1 MRRLLLSWLS
11 IWVCASCCPTAPA
24 KTATSAVAK
33 PTAEAKN
40 LATPGERHFKDLE
53 QITFGG
59 DNAEAYWSFGGDRL
73 IFQTNHAPYKCDQIE
88 MMPATGGPAK
98 RISTGQGRTTCSYFL
113 KGDQEILWAST
124 EEASPACPTPPDM
137 SKGYNWGLFEYD
149 IYKANADGTNRRKL
163 TNTPGYDAEAT
174 VCGVDG
180 SIIFTSMR
188 SGDLELWRMDAD
200 GGNLRQL
207 TNLPGYDGGAFF
219 SQDCSK
225 IVWRSSRPQGAELE
239 KYQEL
244 LKQNLVQPTK
254 MDLWVANS
262 DGTEAHQVT
271 YLPGASFAPFF
282 YPSGKRVIF
291 ASNYLQPRGPEF
303 DLFAIDIDG
312 THLERITTAPG
323 FDGFPVFSPDGK
335 TLSMSSNRR
344 DVVATSA
351 GEVYRVTGGPAGVH
365 DTNVFVTPWID
376 NPPGETTY
384 QPETALADEYGASVA
399 WLADDAREG
408 RGIGTKGLADATDY
422 VERQLVAAGVEPGNS
437 GTWKQEFEVT
447 TEIKRGAKTSLSID
461 GAAVA
466 ATDFSPMPF
475 SGQKPI
481 AGTIVNVDWGIVD
494 AEAKRDD
501 YKGKDVKGKI
511 VLVHRF
517 APVADPKG
525 DPKDPKVDPL
535 VAAGLGD
542 LRKKAFSAK
551 QKGALAV
558 IVVDDGDLKQD
569 EAALP
574 ELVPG
579 GIGEVNGAA
588 SDAGIPII
596 VVKRNVAAQ
605 LAQLAKGAHK
615 AAITV
620 ELQAIKSPTSN
631 VIGVIHAGAATKQP
645 GVIVLGAHLD
655 HLGLGGGSN
664 ALDPKVHAVHNGA
677 DDNASGVAA
686 LLQAAK
692 LLSARR
698 GELQRDVYVIAFS
711 GEEAGDLGSDFYVK
725 HLKDP
730 KQVTAMINMDM
741 VGRMRANHLAING
754 GDSAKE
760 WKELATPACAAAG
773 VECTIGGSGYGPS
786 DHMSFYVAGVPVVFM
801 FTGNHLDYHTATD
814 DADKINAAGGSR
826 VALIAADLAA
836 RVANHAGGLTYVK
849 AAPEHTFGDVR
860 HVGASLGT
868 VPSYSEDP
876 HQLPGVTLSDVVPEG
891 AAAKAGL
898 KGGDRII
905 KVGEVEIRGIE
916 DLMFV
921 LQGAK
926 PGAATKLTFVRANKQ
941 QSVDATFGVP
951 RGKR

>member
-1 MRRLLLSWLS
+1 MRRLLL
-11 IWVCASCCPTAPA
+11 IWVCASCCPTEPA
-24 KTATSAVAK
+24 RTATTAVAK
-33 PTAEAKN
+33 LTGEAKN
-40 LATPGERHFKDLE
+40 MATPEERHFGNLRE
-53 QITFGG
+53 ITFGG

-73 IFQTNHAPYKCDQIE
+73 IFQTNHKPYACDQIE
-88 MMPATGGPAK
+88 IMPASGGPSK
-98 RISTGQGRTTCSYFL
+98 LISTGKGRTTCSYFL
-113 KGDQEILWAST
+113 KGDREILWAST
-124 EEASPACPTPPDM
+124 EESSPACPTPPDM
-137 SKGYNWGLFEYD
+137 SKGYNWGLFDYD

-188 SGDLELWRMDAD
+188 SGDLDLWRMDAE

-207 TNLPGYDGGAFF
+207 TSLPGYDGGAFF
-219 SQDCSK
+219 SPDCSK
-225 IVWRSSRPQGAELE
+225 IVWRSSRPQGAELD
-239 KYQEL
+239 KYKEL
-244 LKQNLVQPTK
+244 LTRNLVQPTK

-262 DGTEAHQVT
+262 DGTEAHQLT
-271 YLPGASFAPFF
+271 YLPGASFAPYF

-303 DLFAIDIDG
+303 DLFGIDIDG
-312 THLERITTAPG
+312 THLERITTAAG

-344 DVVATSA
+344 DVIKTSA
-351 GEVYRVTGGPAGVH
+351 GEAYRITGGPAGEH
-365 DTNVFVTPWID
+365 DTNVFVTPWIES
-376 NPPGETTY
+376 PPGETTY
-384 QPETALADEYGASVA
+384 QPETALADEYAASVR

-422 VERQLVAAGVEPGNS
+422 VEHQLAAAGVEPGNS
-437 GTWKQEFEVT
+437 GTWKQEFAVT

-461 GAAVA
+461 GTPVA
-466 ATDFSPMPF
+466 ASEFAPMPF
-475 SGQKPI
+475 SGQQPVT
-481 AGTIVNVDWGIVD
+481 GTIVKGDWGIVD

-501 YKGKDVKGKI
+501 YKGRDVKGKI

-517 APVADPKG
+517 APVADPKA
-525 DPKDPKVDPL
+525 DPL

-579 GIGEVNGAA
+579 GVGEVNGAA
-588 SDAGIPII
+588 SDAGIPIL
-596 VVKRNVAAQ
+596 VLKRSAA
-605 LAQLAKGAHK
+605 AALAKGSHK
-615 AAITV
+615 ATIAV
-620 ELQAIKSPTSN
+620 ELQAIKSSTSN

-698 GELQRDVYVIAFS
+698 GELQRDIYVIAFS
-711 GEEAGDLGSDFYVK
+711 GEEEGDLGSDFYVK
-725 HLKDP
+725 HQQDP
-730 KQVTAMINMDM
+730 KHITAMINMDM
-741 VGRMRANHLAING
+741 VGRMRSNHLAING

-760 WKELATPACAAAG
+760 WKELATPACAAAR
-773 VECTIGGSGYGPS
+773 VDCTIGGSGYGPS

-814 DADKINAAGGSR
+814 DSDKINAAGGSR

-876 HQLPGVTLSDVVPEG
+876 NQLPGVTLSDVVPEG
-891 AAAKAGL
+891 PAAKAGL
-898 KGGDRII
+898 QGGDRII
-905 KVGEVEIRGIE
+905 KVGDVEIRGIE

-926 PGAATKLTFVRANKQ
+926 PGAATKITFVRATKQ
-941 QSVDATFGVP
+941 AVVDATFGVP